1 MRIGNKADYAL
12 HAMIYIAAYTDKR
25 LSTINEI
32 AESEGIPRE
41 YLAKIL
47 KELTEHGLL
56 KSTKGIYGGYRLA
69 KPAGDISFLN
79 IIEAF
84 EGPMYIAFCNAPEAK
99 RDGSHRKGKC
109 AAWQFWEDMQK
120 RVKAELAEMN
130 LAKIDYKKYYNPN
143 KTGHKLEYRRITA
156 YKPL

>member
-32 AESEGIPRE
+32 AETEGIPRE

-56 KSTKGIYGGYRLA
+56 RSTKGIYGAYRLA
-69 KPAGDISFLN
+69 SPAGDISFLN
-79 IIEAF
+79 IIESF
-84 EGPMYIAFCNAPEAK
+84 EGPMYISFCNAPESK
-99 RDGSHRKGKC
+99 RDGSHRKGKM
-109 AAWQFWEDMQK
+109 AARPVWE
-120 RVKAELAEMN
+120 
-130 LAKIDYKKYYNPN
+130 
-143 KTGHKLEYRRITA
+143 
-156 YKPL
+156 

>member
-1 MRIGNKADYAL
+1 MKIGNKADYAL
-12 HAMIYIAAYTDKR
+12 HAMIYIAAYSDKR
-25 LSTINEI
+25 LCTINEI

-47 KELTEHGLL
+47 KDLTEHGFL

-84 EGPMYIAFCNAPEAK
+84 EGPMYIAFCNAPERR

-109 AAWQFWEDMQK
+109 AAWQFWDDMQK
-120 RVKAELAEMN
+120 RVKA
-130 LAKIDYKKYYNPN
+130 
-143 KTGHKLEYRRITA
+143 
-156 YKPL
+156 